1 MKEEI
6 INTNLKLKNNALQE
20 INKHIKNI
28 INDNSIQEETQL
40 LDKIKE
46 YLKTKLDNFESIL
59 EQFKLK
65 EELKTNSNIIIS
77 NTPNL
82 NMKPIDT
89 QNNMNIIPERE
100 DERKILTAFKIEDI
114 NGTKKIDKGSTWENY
129 KDKPNNENKNSL
141 NNKFIGKK
149 RNKPNDNKEEK
160 NKEKL
165 NIIRFYNILKETY
178 INNNIR
184 NILKNIFKLND
195 EKNDKI
201 LNKEY
206 QKLIENE
213 NSINLLF
220 IILNIH
226 LSNIKQNKNNA
237 YDDQFYTDSKSG
249 IKISKSQVIISKK
262 PLENKEET
270 EEDKIDSLKSVDS
283 TMSRGSSRYRKE
295 LGLGIHL
302 RKDKDNKI
310 YKYCLHHFLGETNA
324 IFYCSDK
331 ECSSVGTYNVDT
343 KLFTITNEHSK
354 THEQHNYIMNF
365 KNEKRDKLIMVE
377 FEKKPFK
384 DGQVYR
390 RGEGKR
396 IVQWYTITENP
407 K

>member
-6 INTNLKLKNNALQE
+6 INTNLKLKNNALKE
-20 INKHIKNI
+20 INEHIKNI
-28 INDNSIQEETQL
+28 INDNSIQDTQL

-160 NKEKL
+160 NKEKF

-178 INNNIR
+178 KNNNIR

-195 EKNDKI
+195 AKKDEI

-226 LSNIKQNKNNA
+226 LSNIKQNENNA

>member
-6 INTNLKLKNNALQE
+6 INTNLKLKNNAFKE
-20 INKHIKNI
+20 INEHIKNI
-28 INDNSIQEETQL
+28 INDNSIQDTQL

-65 EELKTNSNIIIS
+65 EEPKTNSNVIIS
-77 NTPNL
+77 NTTNL

-89 QNNMNIIPERE
+89 QNNKNIIPERE

-160 NKEKL
+160 NKEKF

-178 INNNIR
+178 KNNNIR

-195 EKNDKI
+195 AKKDEI

-226 LSNIKQNKNNA
+226 LSNIKQNENNA

>member
-20 INKHIKNI
+20 INEHIKNI
-28 INDNSIQEETQL
+28 INDNSIQETQI

-65 EELKTNSNIIIS
+65 EEPKTNSNIIIS

-114 NGTKKIDKGSTWENY
+114 NGTKKIDKGSTWDNY

-178 INNNIR
+178 KNNNIR

-195 EKNDKI
+195 AKKDEI

-220 IILNIH
+220 IIINIH
-226 LSNIKQNKNNA
+226 LSNIKQNENNA

>member
-6 INTNLKLKNNALQE
+6 INANLKLKNNALKE
-20 INKHIKNI
+20 INEHIKNI
-28 INDNSIQEETQL
+28 INDNSIQDTQL
-40 LDKIKE
+40 LEKIKE

-89 QNNMNIIPERE
+89 QNNKNIIPERE

-114 NGTKKIDKGSTWENY
+114 NGTKKIDKGSTWDNY

-178 INNNIR
+178 KNNNIR

-195 EKNDKI
+195 EKKEEI

-226 LSNIKQNKNNA
+226 LSNIKQNENNA

>member
-6 INTNLKLKNNALQE
+6 PNINLKLKNNSSKE
-20 INKHIKNI
+20 INEYIFNI
-28 INDNSIQEETQL
+28 IKDDSIEDTL
-40 LDKIKE
+40 ILDKIME
-46 YLKTKLDNFESIL
+46 YLNSNINNFESIL

-65 EELKTNSNIIIS
+65 EEPKTNSNIIIS
-77 NTPNL
+77 NTPNF

-89 QNNMNIIPERE
+89 QNNLNITSERE
-100 DERKILTAFKIEDI
+100 DERKILTAFKIDDI
-114 NGTKKIDKGSTWENY
+114 NGTKKVDKGSTWENY
-129 KDKPNNENKNSL
+129 KDKANNENKNSL
-141 NNKFIGKK
+141 NNKFIGRK
-149 RNKPNDNKEEK
+149 RNKPNDNIEEK
-160 NKEKL
+160 YKEKS
-165 NIIRFYNILKETY
+165 NFIRIYNILKETY
-178 INNNIR
+178 KNNNIR
-184 NILKNIFKLND
+184 NILKNIFKLKGENKD
-195 EKNDKI
+195 EKSN
-201 LNKEY
+201 EEF
-206 QKLIENE
+206 QKLIEDE
-213 NSINLLF
+213 NSLNLLF
-220 IILNIH
+220 FILNIH
-226 LSNIKQNKNNA
+226 SSNTKQNQSSG

-384 DGQVYR
+384 DGQVFR

-396 IVQWYTITENP
+396 IVQWYTITEN
-407 K
+407 KK

>member
-20 INKHIKNI
+20 INEHIKNI
-28 INDNSIQEETQL
+28 INDNSIQDTQI

-65 EELKTNSNIIIS
+65 EEPKTNSNIIIS

-89 QNNMNIIPERE
+89 QNNKNIIPERE

-178 INNNIR
+178 KNNNIR

-195 EKNDKI
+195 AKKDEI

-220 IILNIH
+220 IIINIH
-226 LSNIKQNKNNA
+226 LSNIKQNENNA

>member
-20 INKHIKNI
+20 INEHIKNI
-28 INDNSIQEETQL
+28 INDNSIQDTQL

-65 EELKTNSNIIIS
+65 EEPKTNCYIIIS

-89 QNNMNIIPERE
+89 QNNKNIIPERE

-114 NGTKKIDKGSTWENY
+114 NGTKKIDKGSTWDNY

-178 INNNIR
+178 KNNNIR

-195 EKNDKI
+195 AKKDEI

-220 IILNIH
+220 IIINIH
-226 LSNIKQNKNNA
+226 LANIKQNENNA

>member
-6 INTNLKLKNNALQE
+6 INTNLKLKNNALKE
-20 INKHIKNI
+20 INEHIKNI
-28 INDNSIQEETQL
+28 INDNSIQDTQL

-65 EELKTNSNIIIS
+65 EEPKTNSNIIIS

-89 QNNMNIIPERE
+89 QNNKNIIPERE

-178 INNNIR
+178 KNNNIR

-195 EKNDKI
+195 EKKEEI

-220 IILNIH
+220 IIINIH
-226 LSNIKQNKNNA
+226 LSNIKQNENNA

>member
-6 INTNLKLKNNALQE
+6 INTNLKLKNNALKE
-20 INKHIKNI
+20 INEHIKNI
-28 INDNSIQEETQL
+28 INDNSIQDTQL

-65 EELKTNSNIIIS
+65 EEPKTNSNIIIS
-77 NTPNL
+77 NIPNL

-178 INNNIR
+178 KNNNIR

-195 EKNDKI
+195 EKKEEI

-220 IILNIH
+220 IIINIH
-226 LSNIKQNKNNA
+226 LSNIKQNENNA

>member
-6 INTNLKLKNNALQE
+6 INKNLKLKNNALQE
-20 INKHIKNI
+20 INEYIKNI
-28 INDNSIQEETQL
+28 INDNSIQDTQL

-114 NGTKKIDKGSTWENY
+114 NDTKKIDKGSTWENY

-178 INNNIR
+178 KNNNIR
-184 NILKNIFKLND
+184 NILKNIFKLTD
-195 EKNDKI
+195 EKKDEI
-201 LNKEY
+201 LNKEF

-220 IILNIH
+220 IIINIH
-226 LSNIKQNKNNA
+226 LSNIKQNENNA

>member
-1 MKEEI
+1 MKEES
-6 INTNLKLKNNALQE
+6 INTNLKLKNNALKE
-20 INKHIKNI
+20 INEHIKNI
-28 INDNSIQEETQL
+28 INDNSIQDTQL

-65 EELKTNSNIIIS
+65 EEPKTNSNIIIS

-82 NMKPIDT
+82 NMKPIDK

-160 NKEKL
+160 NKEKF

-178 INNNIR
+178 KNNNIR

-195 EKNDKI
+195 AKKDEI

-226 LSNIKQNKNNA
+226 LSNIKQNENNA

>member
-6 INTNLKLKNNALQE
+6 INTNLKLKNNALKE
-20 INKHIKNI
+20 INEHIKNI
-28 INDNSIQEETQL
+28 INDNSIQDTQL

-65 EELKTNSNIIIS
+65 EEPKTNSNIIIS

-178 INNNIR
+178 KNNNIR

-195 EKNDKI
+195 EKKDEI

-220 IILNIH
+220 IIINIH
-226 LSNIKQNKNNA
+226 LSNIKQNENNA

>member
-6 INTNLKLKNNALQE
+6 INTNLKLKNNALKE
-20 INKHIKNI
+20 INEHIKNI
-28 INDNSIQEETQL
+28 INDNSMQDTQL

-65 EELKTNSNIIIS
+65 EEPKTNCYIIIS

-89 QNNMNIIPERE
+89 QKNMNIIPERE

-178 INNNIR
+178 KNNNIR
-184 NILKNIFKLND
+184 NILKNIFKLTD
-195 EKNDKI
+195 EKKDEI

-220 IILNIH
+220 IIINIH
-226 LSNIKQNKNNA
+226 LSNIKQNENNA